1 MRQMLNPASGARLVG
16 RESHRAQKHV
26 THNRRGMQMEF
37 IDWARLALAGLLLGA
52 IGLLLYTFWTALRD
66 SDYDH

>member
-1 MRQMLNPASGARLVG
+1 
-16 RESHRAQKHV
+16 
-26 THNRRGMQMEF
+26 MQMEI